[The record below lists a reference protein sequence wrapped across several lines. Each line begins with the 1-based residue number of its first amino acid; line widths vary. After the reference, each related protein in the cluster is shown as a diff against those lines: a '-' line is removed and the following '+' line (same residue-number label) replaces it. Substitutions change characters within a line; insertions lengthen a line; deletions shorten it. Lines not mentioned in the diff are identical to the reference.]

1 MTAQDKIAEAF
12 QAAGAAIKADRIRI
26 TSLEGQPRVGV
37 LLASDPNPTT
47 PGFWFR
53 ETS

>member
-1 MTAQDKIAEAF
+1 MTAQDKIDEAF
-12 QAAGAAIKADRIRI
+12 TRVGQEVKSNTTRI
-26 TSLEGQPRVGV
+26 TTLEGQPKIGV

>member
-1 MTAQDKIAEAF
+1 MTAQQKIDEAF
-12 QAAGAAIKADRIRI
+12 QQVGTEVKDTKARV
-26 TSLEGQPRVGV
+26 TVLEGQPKIGV